1 MKIKEVFTE
10 PEIIETGSSFIL
22 KVKVQDGLTWDEV
35 KELTWDEVKL
45 LTYAQLKGE

>member
-10 PEIIETGSSFIL
+10 PEIIETGSNFIIE
-22 KVKVQDGLTWDEV
+22 VKVQDGLTWDEL

-45 LTYAQLKGE
+45 LTYAQLKGD

>member
-22 KVKVQDGLTWDEV
+22 KVKVQDGYTWNEL
-35 KELTWDEVKL
+35 KELTWNEVKGM
-45 LTYAQLKGE
+45 TFADLKGE

>member
-10 PEIIETGSSFIL
+10 PEIIQTGSSFII
-22 KVKVQDGLTWDEV
+22 KVKVKDGLTWDEV

-45 LTYAQLKGE
+45 LTYAQLKGD